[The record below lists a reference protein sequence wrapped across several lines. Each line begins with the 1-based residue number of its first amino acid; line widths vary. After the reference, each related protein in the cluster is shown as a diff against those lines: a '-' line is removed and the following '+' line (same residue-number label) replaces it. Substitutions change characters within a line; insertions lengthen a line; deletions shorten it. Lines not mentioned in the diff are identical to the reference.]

1 MDLTKYK
8 KRLGATSMSEAY
20 VNDTI
25 AIINADFT
33 NAPSYRQIQL
43 NGVDEDCTFNLT
55 KESNKREIL
64 LRPRTIIKKGMYVQ
78 LESNDY
84 IVTECVP
91 NEIYPKAEIVL
102 CNNTLRWRDTL
113 NVLKQ
118 YSCIIKGD
126 SISINNDN
134 TGDKRLV
141 IDSIAEL
148 KVIVPYNDDTKTI
161 EPTQRFV
168 FDGNAFDVTGIDRMT
183 DVFKDEGLIILTV
196 KATAMT
202 DTDDVVTNVADDSGN
217 SNWGGGW

>member
-8 KRLGATSMSEAY
+8 RRLGATSVSEAFI
-20 VNDTI
+20 NDTI

-33 NAPSYRQIQL
+33 NAPSYRVIKL

-64 LRPRTIIKKGMYVQ
+64 LRPRKTIEKGMYV
-78 LESNDY
+78 LLDTDIY

-126 SISINNDN
+126 SISINGDV

-141 IDSIAEL
+141 MDSMAEL
-148 KVIVPYNDDTKTI
+148 KIVVPYNDETKTI

-168 FDGNAFDVTGIDRMT
+168 FDGQAFDVTGIDRIT
-183 DVFKDEGLIILTV
+183 DVYKDKGLITLTV
-196 KATAMT
+196 KATAKT
-202 DTDDVVTNVADDSGN
+202 DTDDVATGVADDSGN